1 MVRRYLQASLV
12 LLMLSTLLVPLDTFA
27 KGGRGFSG
35 GGRSF
40 SGGSG
45 TGGFSGG
52 FSSGRSFSTP
62 KPAPAPSRGTFKPA
76 GGFTTRYDNNAAA
89 AQRAQSSK
97 SLYEQTNGVFNGS
110 RTATAQRVGPVNQE
124 TIETRP
130 VRQREVFSQY
140 ATQPVT
146 IYHDS
151 FNPFFWMWLMDR
163 GQRDRDL
170 WVYNHRDEMDQERYR
185 DLARKDADL
194 EHRLND
200 LENQGVARDPSYTPS
215 GVDQDLMYDDNQV
228 QRAYAENQ
236 SHARWGLLFIGLV
249 GIALVYLMFF
259 VPMFNARRP
268 AHRWNS
274 GN

>member
-12 LLMLSTLLVPLDTFA
+12 LLLLSILLVPPSTLA
-27 KGGRGFSG
+27 KGGKGFSG

-40 SGGSG
+40 SGGSRA
-45 TGGFSGG
+45 SG
-52 FSSGRSFSTP
+52 SSGGRSFSTP
-62 KPAPAPSRGTFKPA
+62 RSAPAANRGTFKPA
-76 GGFTTRYDNNAAA
+76 GGFTTRYDNNAAS

-97 SLYEQTNGVFNGS
+97 SLYQRANGAFNDG
-110 RTATAQRVGPVNQE
+110 RTTTVQRVGPVSQE

-130 VRQREVFSQY
+130 AREREVFNRY
-140 ATQPVT
+140 TTQPVT

-170 WVYNHRDEMDQERYR
+170 WVYNHRDEMDQDRYR
-185 DLARKDADL
+185 DLVRKDADL
-194 EHRLND
+194 ERRLND
-200 LENQGVARDPSYTPS
+200 LDKQGVARDPSYTPP

-236 SHARWGLLFIGLV
+236 SRAPWGLLLLGLV
-249 GIALVYLMFF
+249 GIALAYLIFF
-259 VPMFNARRP
+259 VPMFNARRR
-268 AHRWNS
+268 AY
-274 GN
+274 

>member
-12 LLMLSTLLVPLDTFA
+12 LLLLSTLFVPLNTFA

-40 SGGSG
+40 GGGSR
-45 TGGFSGG
+45 TSGFN
-52 FSSGRSFSTP
+52 SGRSFSTP
-62 KPAPAPSRGTFKPA
+62 RSAPEPSRGTFKPS
-76 GGFTTRYDNNAAA
+76 GGFTTKYDNNAAS

-97 SLYEQTNGVFNGS
+97 SLYEHANGVFNGG
-110 RTATAQRVGPVNQE
+110 RTTTAERVGSVSQE

-130 VRQREVFSQY
+130 ARQREVFSRY

-163 GQRDRDL
+163 SQRDRDL
-170 WVYNHRDEMDQERYR
+170 WVYNHRDEMDQERYS
-185 DLARKDADL
+185 DLVRKDADL
-194 EHRLND
+194 EHRLHD
-200 LENQGVARDPSYTPS
+200 LENQGVPRDPSYTPS

-236 SHARWGLLFIGLV
+236 SHSRWGLLIIVLV
-249 GIALVYLMFF
+249 GIALAYLIFF

-268 AHRWNS
+268 A
-274 GN
+274 